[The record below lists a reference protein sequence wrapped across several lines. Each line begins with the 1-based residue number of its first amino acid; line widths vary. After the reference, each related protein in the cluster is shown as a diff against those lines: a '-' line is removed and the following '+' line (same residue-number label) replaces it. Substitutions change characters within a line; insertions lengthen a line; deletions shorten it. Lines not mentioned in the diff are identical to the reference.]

1 MISTSH
7 AMKFDPFLISL
18 SYKMKESDLH
28 MKNNEKIVYGKRI
41 KRSDIV
47 ISIFSIWVLTF
58 LFLKLVFIYVKTN
71 GYVDGFIN
79 ESFFEPTL
87 ALILTPII
95 VLLALSV
102 TKLQYLELNDDSII
116 YYRGNSLME
125 SLKMVAEILKSGDYK
140 NAYQEMT
147 YSTIK
152 KLRITY
158 NSGNPIS
165 KANFDTYY
173 LSLKL
178 FDNKECFF
186 ELTQSMLLND
196 KLDMKLI
203 AQIIE
208 KAKEHLVRVDDPYQ
222 IVPLL
227 RKNPKFLYRHLTNV
241 SNARSKKCEEKGS
254 L

>member
-1 MISTSH
+1 
-7 AMKFDPFLISL
+7 
-18 SYKMKESDLH
+18 MKESDLH

-58 LFLKLVFIYVKTN
+58 LFLKLVFLYVKTN

-102 TKLQYLELNDDSII
+102 TKLQYLELNDESII

-140 NAYQEMT
+140 K
-147 YSTIK
+147 TI
-152 KLRITY
+152 
-158 NSGNPIS
+158 
-165 KANFDTYY
+165 
-173 LSLKL
+173 
-178 FDNKECFF
+178 
-186 ELTQSMLLND
+186 
-196 KLDMKLI
+196 
-203 AQIIE
+203 
-208 KAKEHLVRVDDPYQ
+208 
-222 IVPLL
+222 
-227 RKNPKFLYRHLTNV
+227 
-241 SNARSKKCEEKGS
+241 
-254 L
+254 

>member
-1 MISTSH
+1 M
-7 AMKFDPFLISL
+7 
-18 SYKMKESDLH
+18 
-28 MKNNEKIVYGKRI
+28 
-41 KRSDIV
+41 
-47 ISIFSIWVLTF
+47 
-58 LFLKLVFIYVKTN
+58 
-71 GYVDGFIN
+71 
-79 ESFFEPTL
+79 
-87 ALILTPII
+87 
-95 VLLALSV
+95 
-102 TKLQYLELNDDSII
+102 
-116 YYRGNSLME
+116 
-125 SLKMVAEILKSGDYK
+125 
-140 NAYQEMT
+140 
-147 YSTIK
+147 
-152 KLRITY
+152 RITY

-227 RKNPKFLYRHLTNV
+227 RKHPKFLYRHLTNV